1 MSLEVV
7 RLRGN
12 LLPHVALFANRQIK
26 QGEELMFSYGPSRS
40 ELSLPV
46 QSDTAIKA
54 GMQSISAE
62 ADSTARRRRPCL
74 CGTAACL
81 GFLPGV

>member
-7 RLRGN
+7 RSRGN
-12 LLPHVALFANRQIK
+12 LLPHVALFAKRQIK

-46 QSDTAIKA
+46 QSDTAIEA

-62 ADSTARRRRPCL
+62 DSTALCRRPCL

-81 GFLPGV
+81 GFLPGA